1 MCEFSNGEGIKGCGA
16 CFKRTFQVEKEVAR
30 DICRD
35 LENLRLAVESG
46 KIFGSEKH
54 EAKVAML
61 RVIGYIIT
69 NVSEYPRAG
78 DLRRYRC
85 SEALELLF
93 EDKVTADI
101 NWQYKGLH
109 IDEILEI
116 ADKVNKAR
124 ADKLPFPEKIKDNS
138 GLAKL
143 AEMIKAYRHEHG
155 LTLREFAALC
165 KTSHSYISMLERGK
179 NSKTGEPMSPTV
191 ATLKRIATTINVP
204 FVELVTMIGNVKI
217 PNFKEEP

>member
-1 MCEFSNGEGIKGCGA
+1 MCEFSNGEGIKGCSA

-35 LENLRLAVESG
+35 LENLRQAVECG

-85 SEALELLF
+85 SEALKLLF
-93 EDKVTADI
+93 EDKVTANI
-101 NWQYKGLH
+101 NWEYKGLH
-109 IDEILEI
+109 INEILEI
-116 ADKVNKAR
+116 ADKVSKAR
-124 ADKLPFPEKIKDNS
+124 ADKLRSRK
-138 GLAKL
+138 
-143 AEMIKAYRHEHG
+143 
-155 LTLREFAALC
+155 
-165 KTSHSYISMLERGK
+165 KTK
-179 NSKTGEPMSPTV
+179 NTP
-191 ATLKRIATTINVP
+191 
-204 FVELVTMIGNVKI
+204 
-217 PNFKEEP
+217 